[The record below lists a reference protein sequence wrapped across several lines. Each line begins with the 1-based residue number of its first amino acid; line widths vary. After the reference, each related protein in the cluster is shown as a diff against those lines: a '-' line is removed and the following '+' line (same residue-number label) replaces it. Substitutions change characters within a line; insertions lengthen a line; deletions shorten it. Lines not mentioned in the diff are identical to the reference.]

1 MRISSAAESSVRAR
15 ATGVTTAVTSSPI
28 KTTLPAP
35 ITKLQKRQVRKD
47 VLAGNISTAK
57 ELRVESF
64 ADRAF
69 ANAVNSGSLKL
80 DQNMDL
86 AIWQRLDYKQKAFY
100 LQSKGVL

>member
-1 MRISSAAESSVRAR
+1 MK
-15 ATGVTTAVTSSPI
+15 GSPT

-64 ADRAF
+64 TDRAF
-69 ANAVNSGSLKL
+69 ANAVNSGTLKL
-80 DQNMDL
+80 DRNMDL
-86 AIWQRLDYKQKAFY
+86 SIWQQLDYKQKGIY
-100 LQSKGVL
+100 LQAKGII

>member
-1 MRISSAAESSVRAR
+1 MK
-15 ATGVTTAVTSSPI
+15 GSPT

-69 ANAVNSGSLKL
+69 ANAVNSGTLKL
-80 DQNMDL
+80 DRNMDL
-86 AIWQRLDYKQKAFY
+86 SIWQRLDYKQKGIY
-100 LQSKGVL
+100 LQAKGII